1 MTAPTSD
8 LWPFSRMALGFGWR
22 IASIGRPGANLV
34 IARRKRLVWLE
45 IRPAT
50 SRDQAEPSWFEELR
64 TICREFRTTTMNEM
78 YVLRTS
84 EIARFE
90 EIIGGKSDTRPG

>member
-1 MTAPTSD
+1 MSD
-8 LWPFSRMALGFGWR
+8 LAPFSRMALDFGWR

-45 IRPAT
+45 IRPAI
-50 SRDQAEPSWFEELR
+50 SRDQAEPAWFEEVR
-64 TICREFRTTTMNEM
+64 TISRAFRTTAMNEM
-78 YVLRTS
+78 YVLRAS

-90 EIIGGKSDTRPG
+90 EIIGADPRPG

>member
-1 MTAPTSD
+1 MSD
-8 LWPFSRMALGFGWR
+8 IAPFSRMALDFGWR
-22 IASIGRPGANLV
+22 IVSIGRPGANLV
-34 IARRKRLVWLE
+34 IERRKRSVWLE

-50 SRDQAEPSWFEELR
+50 SRDQAEPAWFEALR
-64 TICREFRTTTMNEM
+64 TICRAFRTTAEM

-90 EIIGGKSDTRPG
+90 EIIGGKPRPG